1 MSQILCA
8 CGKKV
13 ATIHVTE
20 LINGEKKEIHLCEDC
35 AKKKKIFFPAAS
47 SVLDLSDVLSGIIDA
62 AGSKEADEI
71 NKTPCPQ
78 CGITFGEFRTGGR
91 FGCPNDYEAFRKGV
105 DPLLERIHGT
115 TQHRG
120 KAPGKPAPARPSV
133 DRLAELRAELK
144 KAVTD
149 EAYERAAR
157 IRDQIYVF
165 KKEQGDATD

>member
-1 MSQILCA
+1 MSPILCQ
-8 CGKKV
+8 CGKKI

-20 LINGEKKEIHLCEDC
+20 IVSGEKKEIHLCEDC
-35 AKKKKIFFPAAS
+35 AKKKKIFFPATT

-62 AGSKEADEI
+62 AGNKEAEEL
-71 NKTPCPQ
+71 NKTQCPQ
-78 CGITFGEFRTGGR
+78 CGITFADFRAAGR

-120 KAPGKPAPARPSV
+120 KAPAAPGAHRQK

-144 KAVTD
+144 KAVAD

-157 IRDQIYVF
+157 LRDQIYAL
-165 KKEQGDATD
+165 KKDQGDASD

>member
-1 MSQILCA
+1 MSQILCQ
-8 CGKKV
+8 CGKKL

-20 LINGEKKEIHLCEDC
+20 IVNNEKKELHLCEDC

-62 AGSKEADEI
+62 AGSKEAVEL
-71 NKTPCPQ
+71 NKVPCPQ

-91 FGCPNDYEAFRKGV
+91 FGCPNDYEVFRKGV

-120 KAPGKPAPARPSV
+120 KAPGRPAAPRQP
-133 DRLAELRAELK
+133 DRLTELRAELK
-144 KAVTD
+144 KAVAG
-149 EAYERAAR
+149 EEYERAAR
-157 IRDQIYVF
+157 LRDQIYAF